1 MELNQL
7 YKKYKVCYGI
17 MDLAH
22 HNKYNKVVPTQ
33 IFLEIQLSIVFKR
46 KFPKMW
52 LFMCNGWG
60 FKVNETPVI

>member
-33 IFLEIQLSIVFKR
+33 II
-46 KFPKMW
+46 
-52 LFMCNGWG
+52 
-60 FKVNETPVI
+60 